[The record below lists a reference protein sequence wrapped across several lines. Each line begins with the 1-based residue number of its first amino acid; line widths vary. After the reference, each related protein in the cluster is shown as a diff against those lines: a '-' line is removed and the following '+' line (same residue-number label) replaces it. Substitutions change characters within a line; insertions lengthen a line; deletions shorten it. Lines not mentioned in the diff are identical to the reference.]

1 MRDLSTF
8 KGCAAP
14 QPVRLEGRFVVIEP
28 YDRATHLEALWD
40 GLGGVEINPLLTY
53 FTQPD
58 FGGIGDFDTW
68 LQGVQKGGWV
78 TEVFR
83 DKATGKVVGMANYMR
98 PDPANGVVEIGG
110 VAHGPAMS
118 RTPLATEAHY
128 LLAKHV
134 FEDLGYRRYE
144 WKCHNENAPSKA
156 SAVRYGFQFEGVF
169 RQHMLSKG
177 KNRDTAWFSMIDGEW
192 PVIAAAF
199 QAWLAPENFDAEGLQ
214 KRRLEDLRAGLV
226 ASDPAAA
233 LA

>member
-28 YDRATHLEALWD
+28 YDRAIHLEALWD
-40 GLGGVEINPLLTY
+40 GLGGMEINPLLTY

-58 FGGIGDFDTW
+58 FGGIGDFDAW
-68 LQGVQKGGWV
+68 LNGVQRGGWV

-83 DKATGKVVGMANYMR
+83 DKATDKIVGMANYMR

-110 VAHGPAMS
+110 VAHGPGMS

-156 SAVRYGFQFEGVF
+156 SALRYGFQFEGVF

-177 KNRDTAWFSMIDGEW
+177 KNRDTAWFSIIDSEW
-192 PVIAAAF
+192 PLIAAAF
-199 QAWLAPENFDAEGLQ
+199 TAWLSPENFDAEGRQ
-214 KRRLEDLRAGLV
+214 KHRLEDIRAER
-226 ASDPAAA
+226 AKSYPAAGQA
-233 LA
+233 